1 MDFQEY
7 LEEFYARYNVE
18 LFVHRKGSSIYAH
31 VPPLLSRFR
40 LVGTGY
46 DGRENPLLSLSH
58 PERLAN
64 EGIFTQQELYDEL
77 PPWPMKRNC

>member
-7 LEEFYARYNVE
+7 LEEFYARYNVG
-18 LFVHRKGSSIYAH
+18 LFVHRKGSSIYVH
-31 VPPLLSRFR
+31 VPPLLSSFR

-46 DGRENPLLSLSH
+46 DGRENPLLSLSS

-64 EGIFTQQELYDEL
+64 EGIFTQQELYDERS
-77 PPWPMKRNC
+77 PWPMKRNC